1 MRTSRKEIFAVFES
15 LCEEMGVQ
23 MYDTKIPYAQNQA
36 NEAWALDYAAC
47 YGGWEIQKMSRSGG
61 VSNNVFCE
69 YRMPAGEFVRA
80 MRCAI
85 RCLENRKIDY
95 DN

>member
-15 LCEEMGVQ
+15 FCKGMGVQ
-23 MYDTKIPYAQNQA
+23 AFDTKLTYAQNQDK
-36 NEAWALDYAAC
+36 EAWMLDYAAC
-47 YGGWEIQKMSRSGG
+47 YGGWEIQKMLRSGG
-61 VSNNVFCE
+61 VTTSVFCE

-85 RCLENRKIDY
+85 RCLETHNCR
-95 DN
+95 